1 MEEQI
6 QNMEEQIYSALD
18 EIGEHIMM
26 LYKKINSSR
35 VTVNILY
42 TGISDMEYSIS
53 QLKRVINYFNDFKE
67 NMSSELRDKIRHMK
81 DQYKRAIRRAHSK
94 IHLLEHGQPIP
105 LNFYRFGKTQ
115 NKNSFNILQ
124 KDLERLKK
132 MR

>member
-1 MEEQI
+1 ME
-6 QNMEEQIYSALD
+6 NMEEQIYSALD

-42 TGISDMEYSIS
+42 TGISDMEYSIT
-53 QLKRVINYFNDFKE
+53 QLKRVINYFNDLKE

-81 DQYKRAIRRAHSK
+81 DQYKRVIKKANSK
-94 IHLLEHGQPIP
+94 IHLLEHGHPQP
-105 LNFYRFGKTQ
+105 LNFYRFGNSQ
-115 NKNSFNILQ
+115 NKNGLNILQ
-124 KDLERLKK
+124 KDLDRLKK